1 MFCRQG
7 GTSWW
12 SEEPMSRKNNKEEW
26 KYIGRC
32 HEALLCSAT
41 QHPLHSVEL
50 LLVIALQLTVE
61 KWLLRGYAMFLGA
74 VSEVGILASFILS
87 KE

>member
-1 MFCRQG
+1 MPWGIAVF
-7 GTSWW
+7 S
-12 SEEPMSRKNNKEEW
+12 N
-26 KYIGRC
+26 
-32 HEALLCSAT
+32 SASIT
-41 QHPLHSVEL
+41 HSVEL